1 MASGGEAWV
10 TSSSDEKI
18 ARAVK
23 LGARG
28 GFRYDS
34 DGWVVAASKEAGPFD
49 VIIDSAGG
57 AAFGNLLELAS
68 PGGRIAFFGATRGSV
83 PELALRRVFWK
94 QISLLGSTI
103 GSPADW
109 SSMMAFMEGRRLA
122 PVVGDVFPLE
132 RGAEAFDLM
141 ERGGQFGKIVIR
153 I

>member
-1 MASGGEAWV
+1 
-10 TSSSDEKI
+10 DEKI
-18 ARAVK
+18 ARAGK

-28 GFRYDS
+28 GFGYDR
-34 DGWVVAASKEAGPFD
+34 DGWVAAALKEAGPFD

-57 AAFGNLLELAS
+57 AAFANLLELAA

-94 QISLLGSTI
+94 QISLLGSTM

-109 SSMMAFMEGRRLA
+109 SAMIEFVAGRSLR
-122 PVVGDVFPLE
+122 PVISDVFPLE

-141 ERGGQFGKIVIR
+141 ERGGQFGKIVIG